1 MKKSKFKSSE
11 ELHKKGYR
19 YGSIEIKL
27 SKEKSLNMVLYQVD
41 YYGKKYYHLYCYNF
55 DWSSKDPITNE
66 TFIELTPIEAL
77 DFRHN
82 KKYKCHWDFET
93 ENWQEIHFKY

>member
-41 YYGKKYYHLYCYNF
+41 YYGKNIIIYIVIISIGQAK
-55 DWSSKDPITNE
+55 T
-66 TFIELTPIEAL
+66 
-77 DFRHN
+77 R
-82 KKYKCHWDFET
+82 
-93 ENWQEIHFKY
+93 